1 MTSSLQQDSNS
12 TLEPRDE
19 AVKQSSLV
27 SNSQPTIALLP
38 CCDLFKDFF
47 DTVGMSFE
55 TFCNEL
61 TGGWMFNYID
71 ALQLAGVRTV
81 LFFMSSRVSEITRFT
96 HAATGATVC
105 ILPAPKLYRAYR
117 AILRQAGNLK
127 KQQAKPS
134 DTKSSGSTDIYSA
147 HNTRRSLLGSL
158 KNGIVSLGSYLS
170 TPLGLLVSELR
181 HEGCSTILC
190 QDYEYARFDI
200 CVLLGRLI
208 QLPVLATFQG
218 GDRLPSSFEYPF
230 RWLAL
235 RASAGL
241 IVAPQIERQR
251 IQAFYQVPPAKVV
264 RIFNPMDATTWC
276 ASDRNQARLKLGI
289 PKDAQV
295 VMYHGRIQILQ
306 KGLDVLLEAWDR
318 ICRDRPDQDLRLL
331 LVGTGSDAEQLHQR
345 IAAMQLKGVMWIDE
359 YVRDRNAIQQYLS
372 AADVYTLPSRKEG
385 FPVAPLE
392 AMACGLPIVAAD
404 AAGISDILEE
414 GEASG
419 GLVVPRENPQALAL
433 ALGRVLDDEV
443 WRRELGKRARS
454 RAQECFSLEIIGKQ
468 LRDILFIQK
477 TQSGKFPE

>member
-1 MTSSLQQDSNS
+1 MTSSIHEDSNS
-12 TLEPRDE
+12 TVKAMPQ
-19 AVKQSSLV
+19 AVKHDEVVKQESSLA
-27 SNSQPTIALLP
+27 NTQQQPTIALLP
-38 CCDLFKDFF
+38 CCDLFEDFF
-47 DTVGMSFE
+47 DTVGISFE
-55 TFCNEL
+55 TFCSEL

-81 LFFMSSRVSEITRFT
+81 LFFISSRVSETTRFT

-105 ILPAPKLYRAYR
+105 ILPAPRLYRAYR
-117 AILRQAGNLK
+117 AILRQASKLQKRLK
-127 KQQAKPS
+127 ASS
-134 DTKSSGSTDIYSA
+134 DTKSSQSNDIYAPES
-147 HNTRRSLLGSL
+147 TRRSLLVALKSVVGS
-158 KNGIVSLGSYLS
+158 ISSYLS
-170 TPLGLLVSELR
+170 TPLGLLVGELR
-181 HEGCSTILC
+181 REGCNAILC

-208 QLPVLATFQG
+208 NLPVLATFQG

-251 IQAFYQVPPAKVV
+251 IRAFYQVPPAKVV

-276 ASDRNQARLKLGI
+276 AIDRNQARIKLGI

-295 VMYHGRIQILQ
+295 VVYHGRIQIWQ
-306 KGLDVLLEAWDR
+306 KGLDILLETWDQ
-318 ICRDRPDQDLRLL
+318 ICRDRPDRDLRLL

-385 FPVAPLE
+385 FPVAPIE
-392 AMACGLPIVAAD
+392 AMACGLPVVAAD

-433 ALGRVLDDEV
+433 ALGRVLDDEAL
-443 WRRELGKRARS
+443 RRELGKRARS
-454 RAQECFSLEIIGKQ
+454 RAQECFSLEVIGKQ
-468 LRDILFIQK
+468 LRDILII
-477 TQSGKFPE
+477 